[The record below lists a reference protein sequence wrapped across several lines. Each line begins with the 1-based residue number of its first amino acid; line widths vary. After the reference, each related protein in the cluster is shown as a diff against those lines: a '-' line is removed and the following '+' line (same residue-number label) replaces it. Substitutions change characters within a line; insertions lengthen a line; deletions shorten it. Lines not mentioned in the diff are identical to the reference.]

1 MNVNASN
8 LSLHWQ
14 HRVCVNELRAKHR
27 QFLKQQEKK
36 VIRSDSLGA
45 FADILTNASPIE
57 ARLVPSQMTNV
68 HGVVSRHFIC
78 GESIAF

>member
-27 QFLKQQEKK
+27 QFVKQQEKE

-68 HGVVSRHFIC
+68 VLSVVTSYV
-78 GESIAF
+78 AKA